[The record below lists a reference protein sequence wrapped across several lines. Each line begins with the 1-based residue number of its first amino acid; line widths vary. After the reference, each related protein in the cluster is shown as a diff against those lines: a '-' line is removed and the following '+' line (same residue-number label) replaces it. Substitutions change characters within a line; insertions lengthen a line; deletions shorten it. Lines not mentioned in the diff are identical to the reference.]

1 MRIKTLCS
9 LGLATLL
16 FTACG
21 DQANSNNE
29 KPSGDTTVTQ
39 KEPEVKK
46 PTEADKIAAADALM
60 QKIDAGKATQKVEK
74 KRFTNN
80 AMNMAHDQSIYTVY
94 SESDKMVKLT
104 ELMGESM
111 YLAEAAYYYQ
121 NGEIFLIHTKSSFD
135 DIPYRETKVYFE
147 AGKPFTAIGKSKKED
162 DETTDLA
169 TLKMEPKEASEIIHN
184 MDEYM
189 KGLAEIPKR
198 LAASKI
204 EK

>member
-9 LGLATLL
+9 LGLAALL
-16 FTACG
+16 FSACG
-21 DQANSNNE
+21 DQASSNND
-29 KPSGDTTVTQ
+29 KPSGDTTAVV
-39 KEPEVKK
+39 KEEPVKE

-60 QKIDAGKATQKVEK
+60 QKIDAAKATQKIEK
-74 KRFTNN
+74 KRFSNN

-94 SESDKMVKLT
+94 SESDKMVRLT

-111 YLAEAAYYYQ
+111 YLFEANYYYQ
-121 NGEIFLIHTKSSFD
+121 DGKIFLIHTKGSYD
-135 DIPYRETKVYFE
+135 DMQFNESKIYFE
-147 AGKPFTAIGKSKKED
+147 EGKPFATTEKSKAED
-162 DETTDLA
+162 DTATDLA
-169 TLKMEPKEASEIIHN
+169 TLKMEKKELTAVIPN

-189 KGLAEIPKR
+189 KGLGEIPKR